1 METGGAG
8 KVSAG
13 SSGFQSGED
22 GCVAMRLS
30 GTGARVPICRG
41 REEGADEAQRRCPAG
56 PSARV
61 GGIRNPHGGKH
72 PAGHAIIQ
80 EEAARRAAD
89 GSGISRAPRA
99 KLPVACRTAAVRP
112 LTGGWGGAEA
122 VLPLRRHGRTWRDRL
137 FQADAGAAAPSRG
150 ASVPSSCCHHQ
161 RARRQSRSMSPPAA
175 TLSICRYWRTASWL

>member
-13 SSGFQSGED
+13 GSGFQSGED

-30 GTGARVPICRG
+30 GTGARVPMCRG
-41 REEGADEAQRRCPAG
+41 REEGADEVQRRCPAG

-61 GGIRNPHGGKH
+61 GGIRNPHRRNIPRGTPLSRKR
-72 PAGHAIIQ
+72 
-80 EEAARRAAD
+80 AARRAAD

-112 LTGGWGGAEA
+112 LTWGMGGAEA
-122 VLPLRRHGRTWRDRL
+122 VRPLRRHGRTWRNRL
-137 FQADAGAAAPSRG
+137 FQADAGAAALSRG
-150 ASVPSSCCHHQ
+150 ASVSSSCCHHQ

-175 TLSICRYWRTASWL
+175 TLSICRYWRTAS